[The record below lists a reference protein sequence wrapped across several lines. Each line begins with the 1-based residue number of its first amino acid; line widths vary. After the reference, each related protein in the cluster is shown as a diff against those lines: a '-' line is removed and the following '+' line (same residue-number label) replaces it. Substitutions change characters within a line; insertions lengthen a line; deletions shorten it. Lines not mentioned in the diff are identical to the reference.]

1 MDLAYLL
8 ILDAAALIVATLV
21 LSYFFF
27 RDLLRKKQ

>member
-27 RDLLRKKQ
+27 RDLLRRKQ

>member
-8 ILDAAALIVATLV
+8 ILDAVALIVATLV

>member
-8 ILDAAALIVATLV
+8 ILDAVALIVATLV

-27 RDLLRKKQ
+27 RDLLRRKQ

>member
-8 ILDAAALIVATLV
+8 ILDAVALIVATLV

-27 RDLLRKKQ
+27 RDLLRGKQ

>member
-27 RDLLRKKQ
+27 RDLLRGKQ